1 MVNHPSFKIKANDK
15 DITQKIS
22 LNLIN
27 LSFDDKAKDESDEI
41 SISLNGLYARAPFG
55 DKLELW
61 LGFDEKL
68 F

>member
-27 LSFDDKAKDESDEI
+27 LALMIRLRMKVM
-41 SISLNGLYARAPFG
+41 R
-55 DKLELW
+55 
-61 LGFDEKL
+61 
-68 F
+68 

>member
-27 LSFDDKAKDESDEI
+27 LSFDDKPRMKVM
-41 SISLNGLYARAPFG
+41 R
-55 DKLELW
+55 
-61 LGFDEKL
+61 
-68 F
+68 